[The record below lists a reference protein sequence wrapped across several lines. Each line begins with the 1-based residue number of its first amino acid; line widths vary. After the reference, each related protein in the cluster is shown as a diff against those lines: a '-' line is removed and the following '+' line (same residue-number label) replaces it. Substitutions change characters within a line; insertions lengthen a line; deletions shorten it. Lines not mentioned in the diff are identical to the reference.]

1 MSALPTHLT
10 PLLPASAHRGAL
22 KPLIELVAS
31 KKCVNGQC
39 QALPQGLTYASY
51 LTLPIERQENTS
63 ISHAMSAFPTHSIP
77 LFPIL
82 AHLGAIEQACCLEK
96 ELMHH
101 RHAYTSPMKASL
113 IAPTNNMPIFE
124 LTYCMHGYHQ
134 NITYLSLQVSKI

>member
-22 KPLIELVAS
+22 KPLIKLVAS
-31 KKCVNGQC
+31 KKCVNGKC
-39 QALPQGLTYASY
+39 QALPQGLTDASY

-113 IAPTNNMPIFE
+113 IPPTNDMPIFE

-134 NITYLSLQVSKI
+134 NIT